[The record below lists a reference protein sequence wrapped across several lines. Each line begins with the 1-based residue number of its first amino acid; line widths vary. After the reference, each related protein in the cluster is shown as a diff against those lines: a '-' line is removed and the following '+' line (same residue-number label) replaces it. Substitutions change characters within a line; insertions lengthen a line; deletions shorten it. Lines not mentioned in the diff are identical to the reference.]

1 MNLKQ
6 LSGGKSRRVSD
17 ATSKGIKLPNTNLW
31 FYGTKWDINGNTVA
45 VFSFD
50 KNGGR
55 KWSVQVNAYDAF
67 RGLHLPS
74 NSTPVDIIN
83 ANSKESIEKAVVKYI
98 NEFGTKMQKNGLF
111 VEPNYVSDSRRIN
124 DSVDFITLCE
134 ELEQVFGGCDVR
146 DNKIQVY
153 VNDKIVNVEL
163 SIDQVA
169 YIYTNSARTANDV
182 VDVDRSEFIDDD
194 SFINAVIDNVRSTGV
209 YSR

>member
-6 LSGGKSRRVSD
+6 LSGRKVSD

-74 NSTPVDIIN
+74 NNTPVDIIN
-83 ANSKESIEKAVVKYI
+83 ANSKESVEKAVVKYI

-111 VEPNYVSDSRRIN
+111 VEPNYVSDSRRVSDNEDDVEFLGYTVFSNGVFSDKFQEILQFHSQRICIIN
-124 DSVDFITLCE
+124 L
-134 ELEQVFGGCDVR
+134 
-146 DNKIQVY
+146 
-153 VNDKIVNVEL
+153 
-163 SIDQVA
+163 
-169 YIYTNSARTANDV
+169 V
-182 VDVDRSEFIDDD
+182 VK
-194 SFINAVIDNVRSTGV
+194 
-209 YSR
+209 